1 MAWQWGLKLAP
12 YEPITSAVKDPS
24 CLRSFCACSRI
35 LIRVVLWLMP
45 ILCVPRL
52 QAQDTRNEFWPE
64 FDVYLKLNEKSRLF
78 FLYSAT
84 KLDQRATHA
93 DGTLGGHLDFYTL
106 PLFGRRLLLHR
117 ADAARS
123 KSFMLRAG
131 YLFSRTPSGSTDPF
145 TEHTP
150 TVETHWRFPLP
161 GSMLLTDRNRAD
173 FRFVDGDYQPRYRNR
188 LKLER
193 TFKAGRL
200 DLTPYGHAEA
210 FYDWRFDK
218 FHRFR
223 YSAGAEVL
231 LGRHVIFE
239 GYYLRQRDSVSSPQH
254 VNAVGLALQ
263 FYFP

>member
-1 MAWQWGLKLAP
+1 M
-12 YEPITSAVKDPS
+12 
-24 CLRSFCACSRI
+24 CLRSFSACSGALMRM
-35 LIRVVLWLMP
+35 LLWLLL
-45 ILCVPRL
+45 ILWAARL

-64 FDVYLKLNEKSRLF
+64 WDVYLKLNEKSRLF

-84 KLDQRATHA
+84 KLDDRQSYA
-93 DGTLGGHLDFYTL
+93 DGSLGGHLDFYTL
-106 PLFGRRLLLHR
+106 PLFGRRLLQRHT
-117 ADAARS
+117 DVARS

-150 TVETHWRFPLP
+150 TIENHWRFPLP
-161 GSMLLTDRNRAD
+161 GSMLLADRNRVD
-173 FRFVDGDYQPRYRNR
+173 FRFVDGDYRPRYRNR

-193 TFKAGRL
+193 TFKVGRL

-210 FYDWRFDK
+210 FYDWRFNK

-223 YSAGAEVL
+223 YAAGGEVS
-231 LGRHVIFE
+231 LGRHIVFE
-239 GYYLRQRDSVSSPQH
+239 SYYLRQRDTVSSPQH
-254 VNAVGLALQ
+254 VNAVGAALQ

>member
-1 MAWQWGLKLAP
+1 
-12 YEPITSAVKDPS
+12 V
-24 CLRSFCACSRI
+24 
-35 LIRVVLWLMP
+35 LIRIVLCLMP
-45 ILCVPRL
+45 ILCAARL

-64 FDVYLKLNEKSRLF
+64 VDVYLKLNEKSRLF
-78 FLYSAT
+78 LFYSAT

-93 DGTLGGHLDFYTL
+93 DGSLGGHLDFYTL
-106 PLFGRRLLLHR
+106 PLFGRRLLQQHT
-117 ADAARS
+117 DVARS
-123 KSFMLRAG
+123 NSFMLRVG

-150 TVETHWRFPLP
+150 TVETHWRFSLP

-173 FRFVDGDYQPRYRNR
+173 FRFVDANYQPRYRNR

-200 DLTPYGHAEA
+200 ELTPYGHAEA

-223 YSAGAEVL
+223 YSAGAEVA
-231 LGRHVIFE
+231 LGRQVVFE
-239 GYYLRQRDSVSSPQH
+239 GYYLRQRDTVSSPHH
-254 VNAVGLALQ
+254 VNATGLALQ